1 MTIAKMYGPALQ
13 SLSAAEINFTGSTIK
28 CMLCSASYVPDQD
41 THRYKSS
48 VTNEVSGSGY
58 PTGGAALAGKTVTY
72 NTTTNTVTWDATD
85 PTFAAI
91 TIAQIR
97 FAVFYLDTT
106 VAATSPLISYMD
118 FEANYAPTAQ
128 SFTITLPGT
137 GICTF
142 TVS

>member
-13 SLSAAEINFTGSTIK
+13 SLSAAEINFTGGTVR

-48 VTNEVSGSGY
+48 ITNEVSGSGY
-58 PTGGAALAGKTVTY
+58 TARGAALAGKTVTY
-72 NTTTNTVTWDATD
+72 NTTTNTTTWDAND
-85 PTFAAI
+85 PTWATTTI
-91 TIAQIR
+91 TQIR

-106 VAATSPLISYMD
+106 VDATSPLISYMD
-118 FEANYAPTAQ
+118 LESNYAPAAQ